1 MKITHITI
9 KDWGPHKEI
18 DIDTNASIVGVIGA
32 NGTGKSNLLQAI
44 DFGLSGNLN
53 KQNKELYIRNYG
65 SANAASRASVYLE
78 FEKNGLK
85 GSIYREIRK
94 GSTKRLLKWDGHE
107 YKSDSEV
114 ASKMEE
120 ILGADKNA
128 MANAVF
134 IKQGDITNLVKGT
147 PSVRQEIFQ
156 KLMKLSFLNSREL
169 DIKNA
174 IDKIRG
180 NIVDLSPVIDNYN
193 LQMRNLEERVAEI
206 RATLMLKEDHSEDI
220 RTLEEM
226 ADTMK
231 IISDMQTASI
241 ANKEALSRANSDMAT
256 LGDYDSTVAKVNN
269 LKEEVDN
276 RMAIVDLA
284 QRKISD
290 KTILQSV
297 VSAEGNIIK
306 ELEAVE
312 NTDSINTLKEEL
324 NQVLAWQENLK
335 LYNTAKAQRDA
346 VADRLNSVKEN
357 LTKLLKQYAKFMD
370 NHSNK
375 VSSLNSE
382 KIKYSEQKTVAK
394 CRLEFYSGSDS
405 SGICPICGNKYSG
418 SSDKEEIIAEATKLL
433 EEANSN
439 LERIHDEQAQEEKQK
454 TELSNSISAYT
465 SRAEELE
472 QSFREL
478 TNKFNAT
485 KLPESF
491 NERDLCSR
499 EHELSVRISDLEKAK
514 VNRDKLE
521 AKLRAYEEQE
531 KQLVKSLEKYPTLE
545 EENTKSIYKIKDD
558 NLSIVDNLKN
568 EIKTLETTI
577 NNMNIVRGRIDTL
590 TAAQNEIDIKLSEQ
604 RSYLST
610 NEDFVK
616 VTDKFFT
623 VPGSTVAP
631 TVDRDAV
638 INKIGALRVEQDT
651 RKYHLR
657 LKEEK
662 LSEKETL
669 NTLWEEAVERQ
680 NKNQKIIDLVND
692 LTVARKVVS
701 SSGLP
706 MAYMNSVFHTMTK
719 YVQELLTQMG
729 ANFTVFPD
737 EDKPITFKFMRTDSD
752 SEHYMPQELLSGGQA
767 VRLALALL
775 IACQRMVLPDVG
787 LLVLDEPSSHL
798 DAEGVDSLQ
807 DLFKTLGASLS
818 SSDMQIFVVDHSE
831 PLCGAFEKLITIS

>member
-206 RATLMLKEDHSEDI
+206 RAILMLKEDHSEDI

-256 LGDYDSTVAKVNN
+256 LGDYDSTVAKVNK

-276 RMAIVDLA
+276 RMAIIDLA

-297 VSAEGNIIK
+297 VAAEGNIIK

-346 VADRLNSVKEN
+346 VADRLNSIKEN

-418 SSDKEEIIAEATKLL
+418 SSDKAEIIAEATKLL

-499 EHELSVRISDLEKAK
+499 EHELTTRISNLEKAK
-514 VNRDKLE
+514 VSRDKLE

-531 KQLVKSLEKYPTLE
+531 KQLVQSLEKYPTLE

-669 NTLWEEAVERQ
+669 NMLWEEAVERQ